1 MAKVVG
7 IGGIFFKSKDPKAT
21 HECYREGLGVPVGEW
36 GAMFKS
42 TDADGT
48 TATAVSS
55 SFQADIKYFEPSTQ
69 PFMMNLRVD
78 DLDGVLAQLRSKGPN
93 VLDRREDTEQGRF
106 GYVMDPDGNL
116 VELWQPA
123 PEDAPQAG

>member
-1 MAKVVG
+1 MAKVLG
-7 IGGIFFKSKDPKAT
+7 IGGIFFKAKDPKAT
-21 HECYREGLGVPVGEW
+21 NAWYRECMGMPVSEW
-36 GAMFKS
+36 GAMFQS
-42 TDADGT
+42 TDPDGT
-48 TATAVSS
+48 PVTQVWNA
-55 SFQADIKYFEPSTQ
+55 FKADTKYFEPSTQ

-78 DLDGVLAQLRSKGPN
+78 DLDGVLAQLRSKGAN
-93 VLDRREDTEQGRF
+93 VLDRREDSEQGKF